1 MSELP
6 EWWTGPYP
14 EVGSAQT
21 AAAYIDALGGALARR
36 QENGSWVLSTGTQ
49 DLLRADSESE
59 LDTFVLGFALAHL
72 IVERHGLI
80 WPFHGVPPQAATP
93 ATTTGPVSTE
103 PGPPAAAPA
112 AAPVATEPPGL
123 TVVPDDDEGTPDA
136 DTDSSAAADRDA
148 GDDSPDA
155 GGESDEDDPGEAGGS
170 GGGRRRG
177 GRSRRR

>member
-80 WPFHGVPPQAATP
+80 GRRL
-93 ATTTGPVSTE
+93 G
-103 PGPPAAAPA
+103 AAPDEA
-112 AAPVATEPPGL
+112 VAL
-123 TVVPDDDEGTPDA
+123 DDQVGQ
-136 DTDSSAAADRDA
+136 
-148 GDDSPDA
+148 
-155 GGESDEDDPGEAGGS
+155 GEAQHERVQLGLAV
-170 GGGRRRG
+170 
-177 GRSRRR
+177 